1 VASADVAFAV
11 EAAGSEDNVEVSA
24 TSAAADVML
33 LLLLSVDE
41 GASTDVLFE
50 AAGCA
55 LVSIGAVLVLDTPSS
70 ERDAN
75 VLLSTSVVFAEAAG
89 TEVEVVNSALLVA
102 KSASNQE
109 GEEEVDVLEADIG
122 GANAVLKSVLV
133 AITDDE
139 ADVPLAEAASVSKTV
154 SSTVSVT
161 VAVSTAA
168 AGGGADGG
176 GIDDEGSG
184 GVDLDSRDEEDDA
197 NESEVVLF
205 LYANVASRGN

>member
-33 LLLLSVDE
+33 LLLSVDE

-50 AAGCA
+50 ADGCA

-75 VLLSTSVVFAEAAG
+75 VLLSTSVVFAEVAG

-109 GEEEVDVLEADIG
+109 GEEEVDVLEAVIG